1 MEDPFDSEIHAWA
14 EAKVIEVLV
23 RALLSLSA
31 QLLAEADAIR
41 GRA

>member
-1 MEDPFDSEIHAWA
+1 MKSDPFSDHEWAA
-14 EAKVIEVLV
+14 EAVRALLI